1 MYSIKYNESIFIFA
15 RDNNI
20 VISDILENLKD
31 NIEKF
36 PYMYPP
42 YNRHGVSNKNC
53 RVVKIPN
60 RNLEILYIIFEDDKV
75 IVIEDIGYLN
85 SSVKLKM

>member
-1 MYSIKYNESIFIFA
+1 MYNIKYNESIFIFA
-15 RDNNI
+15 QENHI
-20 VISDILENLKD
+20 VTSDILEHIKD

-36 PYMYPP
+36 PYMYPL

-60 RNLEILYIIFEDDKV
+60 RNLEILYIIFEDNKIV
-75 IVIEDIGYLN
+75 VIEDIAYLN
-85 SSVKLKM
+85 SSVKLK